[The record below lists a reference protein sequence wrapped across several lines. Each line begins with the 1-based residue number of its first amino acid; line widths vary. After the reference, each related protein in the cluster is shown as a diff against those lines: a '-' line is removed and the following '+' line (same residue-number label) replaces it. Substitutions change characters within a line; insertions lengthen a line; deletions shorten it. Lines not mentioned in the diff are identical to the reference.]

1 MGDRGQILMKNSS
14 VTLYS
19 HWGASELVEDVRSAL
34 QKKARWDDE
43 EYLTR
48 IIFCQMIKGDE
59 DGETGYGI
67 GASVHGDI
75 WRLIIIDV
83 DAQTIE
89 VKNNEKVDFS
99 GSFEDFIKWEEP
111 VDD

>member
-19 HWGASELVEDVRSAL
+19 HWGASKLVEDGKSAL
-34 QKKARWDDE
+34 QRKARWDDE

-67 GASVHGDI
+67 STSIHSDI
-75 WRLIIIDV
+75 WRLISIDV
-83 DAQTIE
+83 IGQTIE
-89 VKNNEKVDFS
+89 VKDNEKVDFS
-99 GSFEDFIKWEEP
+99 GSFEDFIT
-111 VDD
+111 